1 MYRKMLKEE
10 ALKPAAS
17 PKIIAMEK
25 ASADLTLSKVLLW
38 KLRIE
43 CRKGYFHPIVILIRH
58 YPEERG
64 RNDLIFTEPYFPK
77 LKEPERAMERG

>member
-1 MYRKMLKEE
+1 MYRRMLREE
-10 ALKPAAS
+10 ALKASAS
-17 PKIIAMEK
+17 PKIIAMDE
-25 ASADLTLSKVLLW
+25 AFADLTLSKVLLW

-64 RNDLIFTEPYFPK
+64 RDASYFY
-77 LKEPERAMERG
+77 RALFS

>member
-1 MYRKMLKEE
+1 MYRRMLREE

-64 RNDLIFTEPYFPK
+64 RDASYFY
-77 LKEPERAMERG
+77 RALFSEVEGA